1 MLAGASEREIIP
13 IPTVGAAAASGAL
26 ALDVVDE
33 LLQLVFQARRLRR
46 CLVGRSQQ
54 RAAKLVRIF
63 AHRVLWGKGEESE
76 GGGRSCAQGCT

>member
-13 IPTVGAAAASGAL
+13 IPTVGPAASGAL

-54 RAAKLVRIF
+54 RAAKLVRIL